1 MINRHIF
8 FGPPHS
14 MEHPVLRPLY
24 QLLEPLLRLER
35 QIHVLQTI
43 LENWTELHDQL
54 EDANLPD
61 IANDLHRIIFNVQDL
76 MAHLRVERNQVA
88 IRILCTILINP
99 EVWTRHFVAN

>member
-1 MINRHIF
+1 
-8 FGPPHS
+8 

-35 QIHVLQTI
+35 QIHVLQTT

-61 IANDLHRIIFNVQDL
+61 IAHDLQRMIYNVQDL
-76 MAHLRVERNQVA
+76 MGHLRVERNQVA
-88 IRILCTILINP
+88 IRIFFTILTNP
-99 EVWTRHFVAN
+99 DVWTQHFVAH

>member
-1 MINRHIF
+1 
-8 FGPPHS
+8 

-61 IANDLHRIIFNVQDL
+61 IAHDLQRMIYNVQDL

-88 IRILCTILINP
+88 IRILFTILINP
-99 EVWTRHFVAN
+99 DVWTQHFVAH